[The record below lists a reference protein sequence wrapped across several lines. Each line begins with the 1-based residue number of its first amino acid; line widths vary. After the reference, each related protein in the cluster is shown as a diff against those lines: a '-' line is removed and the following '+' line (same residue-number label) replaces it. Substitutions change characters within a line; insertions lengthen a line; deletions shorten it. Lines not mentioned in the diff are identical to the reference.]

1 MRKLIFIDNDNLK
14 SANEDSDYA
23 KSNIQ
28 LYFNLPVDIIDGMQI
43 VPDFRDLS
51 REDMFI
57 LLFDPKNVI
66 CTWSMYTTTHYN
78 SLGQLIY
85 LLAGAG
91 RNDIKDIIYID
102 GSGQLMD
109 VLDRAI
115 VNNPTHAYDIIQA
128 IETNNI
134 ISFDSDTRKGGR
146 IRMVFNG
153 RREKCFKLEE
163 IDLFDLFIREKDK
176 QKGDIVFTHDLSDVE
191 VGDRLYNRY
200 AESFIVDEIEK
211 DCSARIFKSNGKP
224 IGTEYGSIHNMR
236 TKSPFL
242 AKIIK

>member
-28 LYFNLPVDIIDGMQI
+28 LYFNLPVDIIDSMQI
-43 VPDFRDLS
+43 IPDFGNLPKD
-51 REDMFI
+51 EMYK
-57 LLFDPKNVI
+57 LLFNPKNVV

-78 SLGQLIY
+78 SLGQLIN

-109 VLDRAI
+109 VLDRTI
-115 VNNPTHAYDIIQA
+115 VNNPSHAYDIIQA

-153 RREKCFKLEE
+153 RREKCFKLEQ
-163 IDLFDLFIREKDK
+163 IDLFSLFIDEKNK
-176 QKGDIVFTHDLSDVE
+176 QKGDITFTHDLSDVE
-191 VGDRLYNRY
+191 IGDTLYNRY
-200 AESFIVDEIEK
+200 GESFVVDEIEK
-211 DCSARIFKSNGKP
+211 IDSSRVFKSNGKP
-224 IGTEYGSIHNMR
+224 IGNEYSSIHNMR
-236 TKSPFL
+236 TKNPFN